1 MGELAYSSDA
11 AVAHS
16 PGGSGIEEAGVE
28 PGGLSVVIPHYGDPA
43 PAIALLSSLEGQR
56 HAVSDLQLIVSDDA
70 SPSPF
75 PAMRGVEVVRRETNG
90 GFGSAVNT
98 GAARAEHALLL
109 VLNSDLVVEPTF
121 LVDLLA
127 AAEPWLP
134 ACISPRVIGPD
145 GSTSWPG
152 RHFPTVGHQVV
163 EWLTPLAR
171 WRGRLHEAVGH
182 DTATEPART
191 TEVDWVIG
199 AAMLVPTEVFRTVGG
214 FDERFFMN
222 AEEVDLQR
230 RLRDRGLRSVVLA
243 EPVVVHEGG
252 GSSDPERRRRWLVDS
267 RLAYAD
273 KWGGRRRLP
282 GALVAATGVNLVWN
296 AGRRLLGRPVEPWRT
311 ARTEWRLLFG
321 KVEP

>member
-1 MGELAYSSDA
+1 MGEPAYSPML

-16 PGGSGIEEAGVE
+16 PGGSCLEEAVVE

-43 PAIALLSSLEGQR
+43 PALALLSMLDEQR
-56 HAVSDLQLIVSDDA
+56 DTVPELQLIVSDDA
-70 SPSPF
+70 SPTPF
-75 PAMRGVEVVRRETNG
+75 PAMAGVEVVRRDVNG

-109 VLNSDLVVEPTF
+109 VLNSDLEVAPTF
-121 LVDLLA
+121 LGDLVA
-127 AAEPWLP
+127 AAEPGWP
-134 ACISPRVIGPD
+134 ACVSPRVVGPD
-145 GSTSWPG
+145 GATSWPG

-171 WRGRLHEAVGH
+171 WRPRLHEAVGH

-191 TEVDWVIG
+191 AVVDWVIG
-199 AAMLVPTEVFRTVGG
+199 AAMLLPTAEFRAVGG

-230 RLRDRGLRSVVLA
+230 RLRDRGVRSVVLA

-273 KWGGRRRLP
+273 KWGGRRRLQ
-282 GALVAATGVNLVWN
+282 GALVAATGANLVWN
-296 AGRRLLGRPVEPWRT
+296 AGRRVLGRPVAPLRT
-311 ARTEWRLLFG
+311 ARTEMRLLFG